1 MQIVKSRTLRPSLI
15 LAVLL
20 LTAASSSSVAV
31 FRSSTPGADLAPIDG
46 AAGIVQILQGSES
59 VLWTS
64 LGGPISTVEVTGW
77 PVSSGGNDLGG
88 ALVVENVDGAGSGVV
103 DFGEKPKILVFS
115 P

>member
-20 LTAASSSSVAV
+20 LTAAASPSIAT
-31 FRSSTPGADLAPIDG
+31 FRSPAPGADLTPIDD
-46 AAGIVQILQGSES
+46 AAGIVQILQGSQS

-64 LGGPISTVEVTGW
+64 LRGPISMVEVTGW
-77 PVSSGGNDLGG
+77 PISSDGNDLGG
-88 ALVVENVDGAGSGVV
+88 ALVIENVDGDGSGVV
-103 DFGEKPKILVFS
+103 DFGEKPKTLVFS